1 MTPQMPVQDFEIPST
16 LDGKPGQSLTIR
28 AYSQLREQIISG
40 ALRPGQRL
48 KIESLRDQIEAG
60 ATPIREALSL
70 LTSDGLVERLDKRG
84 FRVSGVSLAD
94 YDDLHRTRCFLEE
107 HALRESIARG
117 DQAWEDRLVLVT
129 HRLRRLPRML
139 TDQAGTRS
147 NPEWERMHK
156 TFHMTL
162 LAASSSRTLLQFCD
176 QLHDRLNRYR
186 SLAATG
192 DQGLSRD
199 WKHEHEG
206 IAEAVINRDVEQ
218 SVERLMH
225 HYERTTDILRATIRS
240 EYEPAEA

>member
-1 MTPQMPVQDFEIPST
+1 MSIQDSEIAQP
-16 LDGKPGQSLTIR
+16 LDGASGQSLTIR
-28 AYSQLREQIISG
+28 AYTELRERIISG

-48 KIESLRDQIEAG
+48 KIESLRDQIGAG

-129 HRLRRLPRML
+129 HRLRRLPR
-139 TDQAGTRS
+139 TVANEAGTHS

-162 LAASSSRTLLQFCD
+162 LAGSPSPTLIQFCD

-192 DQGLSRD
+192 GQGLSRD
-199 WKHEHEG
+199 WKTEHEG
-206 IAEAVINRDVEQ
+206 IAEAAINRDVEE
-218 SVERLMH
+218 SIARLMQ
-225 HYERTTDILRATIRS
+225 HYERTTEILRITITRD
-240 EYEPAEA
+240 YGQA